1 MKKEKL
7 IKTTKTL
14 LENIQVL
21 RESTEITKQQRTKIN
36 AIIKALNNLSA
47 QEQNLVAYKYFE
59 KKKHIDIAALLH
71 IDVRTVTRK
80 LNRVALDI
88 GRMVYGFEDEFIK
101 IVDESWNALN
111 DVEVDETEEQLIDRA
126 MAFVTKKMKEYKVIS

>member
-1 MKKEKL
+1 MRKEKL

>member
-1 MKKEKL
+1 MRKDEL

-21 RESTEITKQQRTKIN
+21 RESTEITKKQKVKIN
-36 AIIKALNNLSA
+36 SIIKALDTLSP
-47 QEQNLVAYKYFE
+47 QEQNLIAYKYFE

-80 LNRVALDI
+80 LNKVALDI
-88 GRMVYGFEDEFIK
+88 GRVLYGFEDEFIK
-101 IVDESWNALN
+101 IMDESWNILN
-111 DVEVDETEEQLIDRA
+111 DIEVDETEEQLINRA
-126 MAFVTKKMKEYKVIS
+126 MAFVNKKMKEYKVIS